1 MGQNHFIRRIT
12 TVGGRVTHL
21 IRHIL
26 LEMMMSKVIITTT
39 RRNLPLDLT
48 TTSKT
53 HLNLISE
60 PMQVQSTAVTTL
72 IIDHSCVHML
82 IFHISLSII
91 YSGLHASQ
99 YNIL

>member
-21 IRHIL
+21 IL

-60 PMQVQSTAVTTL
+60 PMQVQSTAATTL
-72 IIDHSCVHML
+72 ITDHSCGHML

-91 YSGLHASQ
+91 YSGLHASR